1 MTVSPEKKGVDVSG
15 AHECVQ
21 SDPDFVMEME
31 KSGSGARGELPGMV
45 AIACK
50 GDRRG
55 HFAMMRRAHPAVKPD
70 SIRPP
75 PSSRPANRAPRRP
88 APPPTLS
95 PPPRSVGWR
104 SEERPEGNE
113 LVRTR

>member
-1 MTVSPEKKGVDVSG
+1 MTVIPEKKGVDVSG

-55 HFAMMRRAHPAVKPD
+55 HFAMMRRAHRAVKPD
-70 SIRPP
+70 SIRSPR
-75 PSSRPANRAPRRP
+75 SSRDANRARRP
-88 APPPTLS
+88 TESGRAS
-95 PPPRSVGWR
+95 CRDR
-104 SEERPEGNE
+104 
-113 LVRTR
+113 